1 MKYCNHGYTSIIDV
15 LLSMKYC
22 YHRRI
27 SVIDVLQSWIY
38 RKQMF
43 KPCLPMDK
51 QPVFFCV
58 CSQKG
63 GVGKSTFTILLASW
77 LHYALGRDVLVVD
90 CDAPQWSIVAQR
102 ERELDVLERNDRYKL
117 MMVRLFKRT
126 GRKIWPV
133 VRSTPDEG
141 LQAARAYLAAGD
153 READFVLLDLPGTV
167 AAPGIFRL
175 LAQLDHLFIPLKADK
190 LVLESALSFARAV
203 DERLVHNDAHRLKG
217 LHLFWT
223 MVDRRE
229 RTPLYESYGKAFAAF
244 RLPVLQTQ
252 VPYRSR
258 FSKEILDTSGAVGR
272 STLFPADRAFAA
284 DAALDALAAEI
295 LSLME

>member
-1 MKYCNHGYTSIIDV
+1 
-15 LLSMKYC
+15 
-22 YHRRI
+22 
-27 SVIDVLQSWIY
+27 
-38 RKQMF
+38 
-43 KPCLPMDK
+43 MDK

-133 VRSTPDEG
+133 VRSTPEEG
-141 LQAARAYLAAGD
+141 LQAAHAYLAAGD

-175 LAQLDHLFIPLKADK
+175 LARLDHLFIPLKADK

-203 DERLVHNDAHRLKG
+203 DEQLVHNDALRLTG
-217 LHLFWT
+217 LHLFKSEDGT
-223 MVDRRE
+223 AVFCFELDEEE
-229 RTPLYESYGKAFAAF
+229 RKKIAETGELWVALRTFNQPLQPICVTVNKSD
-244 RLPVLQTQ
+244 VLITQ
-252 VPYRSR
+252 
-258 FSKEILDTSGAVGR
+258 
-272 STLFPADRAFAA
+272 
-284 DAALDALAAEI
+284 
-295 LSLME
+295 

>member
-1 MKYCNHGYTSIIDV
+1 
-15 LLSMKYC
+15 
-22 YHRRI
+22 
-27 SVIDVLQSWIY
+27 
-38 RKQMF
+38 
-43 KPCLPMDK
+43 MDK

-63 GVGKSTFTILLASW
+63 GVGKSTFTILLANW

-126 GRKIWPV
+126 GR
-133 VRSTPDEG
+133 
-141 LQAARAYLAAGD
+141 
-153 READFVLLDLPGTV
+153 EADFVRLDLPGTV

-175 LAQLDHLFIPLKADK
+175 LAQPDHLFIPLKADK

-203 DERLVHNDAHRLKG
+203 DERLVHNDAHRLTG

-223 MVDRRE
+223 MVDWRE
-229 RTPLYESYGKAFAAF
+229 HRLCEGNNFRFFILY
-244 RLPVLQTQ
+244 
-252 VPYRSR
+252 
-258 FSKEILDTSGAVGR
+258 
-272 STLFPADRAFAA
+272 FPAT
-284 DAALDALAAEI
+284 
-295 LSLME
+295 

>member
-1 MKYCNHGYTSIIDV
+1 
-15 LLSMKYC
+15 
-22 YHRRI
+22 
-27 SVIDVLQSWIY
+27 
-38 RKQMF
+38 
-43 KPCLPMDK
+43 MDK

-133 VRSTPDEG
+133 VRSTPYEG
-141 LQAARAYLAAGD
+141 LQAARAYFAAGD

-175 LAQLDHLFIPLKADK
+175 LARLDHLFIPLKADK

-203 DERLVHNDAHRLKG
+203 DEQLVHNDAHRLTG

>member
-1 MKYCNHGYTSIIDV
+1 
-15 LLSMKYC
+15 
-22 YHRRI
+22 
-27 SVIDVLQSWIY
+27 
-38 RKQMF
+38 
-43 KPCLPMDK
+43 MDK

-63 GVGKSTFTILLASW
+63 SVGKSTITILLASW
-77 LHYALGRDVLVVD
+77 LRYALRRDVLVVG
-90 CDAPQWSIVAQR
+90 CDAPQWSIVALRER

-190 LVLESALSFARAV
+190 LVLGSALSFARTV
-203 DERLVHNDAHRLKG
+203 DEQLVQNDVHRLKG

-223 MVDRRE
+223 MVDWRE
-229 RTPLYESYGKAFAAF
+229 HRLCEGNNFRFFILY
-244 RLPVLQTQ
+244 
-252 VPYRSR
+252 
-258 FSKEILDTSGAVGR
+258 
-272 STLFPADRAFAA
+272 FPAT
-284 DAALDALAAEI
+284 
-295 LSLME
+295 

>member
-1 MKYCNHGYTSIIDV
+1 
-15 LLSMKYC
+15 
-22 YHRRI
+22 
-27 SVIDVLQSWIY
+27 
-38 RKQMF
+38 
-43 KPCLPMDK
+43 MDK

-63 GVGKSTFTILLASW
+63 SVGKSTITILLASW
-77 LHYALGRDVLVVD
+77 LHYALRRDVLVVD
-90 CDAPQWSIVAQR
+90 CDAPQWSIVALRER

-133 VRSTPDEG
+133 VRSTSDEG

-167 AAPGIFRL
+167 TVPGIFRL

-203 DERLVHNDAHRLKG
+203 DERLVHNDAHRLTG

-223 MVDRRE
+223 MVDWRE
-229 RTPLYESYGKAFAAF
+229 HRLCEGNNFRFFILY
-244 RLPVLQTQ
+244 
-252 VPYRSR
+252 
-258 FSKEILDTSGAVGR
+258 
-272 STLFPADRAFAA
+272 FPAT
-284 DAALDALAAEI
+284 
-295 LSLME
+295 

>member
-1 MKYCNHGYTSIIDV
+1 M
-15 LLSMKYC
+15 
-22 YHRRI
+22 
-27 SVIDVLQSWIY
+27 
-38 RKQMF
+38 
-43 KPCLPMDK
+43 
-51 QPVFFCV
+51 
-58 CSQKG
+58 
-63 GVGKSTFTILLASW
+63 
-77 LHYALGRDVLVVD
+77 
-90 CDAPQWSIVAQR
+90 
-102 ERELDVLERNDRYKL
+102 YK
-117 MMVRLFKRT
+117 R
-126 GRKIWPV
+126 
-133 VRSTPDEG
+133 
-141 LQAARAYLAAGD
+141 Q
-153 READFVLLDLPGTV
+153 
-167 AAPGIFRL
+167 
-175 LAQLDHLFIPLKADK
+175 
-190 LVLESALSFARAV
+190 
-203 DERLVHNDAHRLKG
+203 G

>member
-1 MKYCNHGYTSIIDV
+1 
-15 LLSMKYC
+15 
-22 YHRRI
+22 
-27 SVIDVLQSWIY
+27 
-38 RKQMF
+38 
-43 KPCLPMDK
+43 MDK

-153 READFVLLDLPGTV
+153 READFVLLFGM
-167 AAPGIFRL
+167 
-175 LAQLDHLFIPLKADK
+175 K
-190 LVLESALSFARAV
+190 
-203 DERLVHNDAHRLKG
+203 
-217 LHLFWT
+217 
-223 MVDRRE
+223 
-229 RTPLYESYGKAFAAF
+229 RT
-244 RLPVLQTQ
+244 
-252 VPYRSR
+252 
-258 FSKEILDTSGAVGR
+258 
-272 STLFPADRAFAA
+272 
-284 DAALDALAAEI
+284 
-295 LSLME
+295 

>member
-1 MKYCNHGYTSIIDV
+1 MSRGLGDV
-15 LLSMKYC
+15 
-22 YHRRI
+22 
-27 SVIDVLQSWIY
+27 
-38 RKQMF
+38 
-43 KPCLPMDK
+43 
-51 QPVFFCV
+51 
-58 CSQKG
+58 
-63 GVGKSTFTILLASW
+63 
-77 LHYALGRDVLVVD
+77 
-90 CDAPQWSIVAQR
+90 
-102 ERELDVLERNDRYKL
+102 YK
-117 MMVRLFKRT
+117 R
-126 GRKIWPV
+126 
-133 VRSTPDEG
+133 
-141 LQAARAYLAAGD
+141 Q
-153 READFVLLDLPGTV
+153 
-167 AAPGIFRL
+167 
-175 LAQLDHLFIPLKADK
+175 
-190 LVLESALSFARAV
+190 VLESALSFARAV
-203 DERLVHNDAHRLKG
+203 DEQLVHNDALRLTG

>member
-1 MKYCNHGYTSIIDV
+1 
-15 LLSMKYC
+15 
-22 YHRRI
+22 
-27 SVIDVLQSWIY
+27 
-38 RKQMF
+38 
-43 KPCLPMDK
+43 MDK

-63 GVGKSTFTILLASW
+63 GVGKSTFTILLANW

-133 VRSTPDEG
+133 VRSTPYEG
-141 LQAARAYLAAGD
+141 LQAARAYFAAGD
-153 READFVLLDLPGTV
+153 READFVRLDLPGTV

-203 DERLVHNDAHRLKG
+203 DERLVHNDAHRSG
-217 LHLFWT
+217 RWWTGGNIDCVRVIIFVSLFCT
-223 MVDRRE
+223 SQLPNKQQTEPSFSVNCDF
-229 RTPLYESYGKAFAAF
+229 SY
-244 RLPVLQTQ
+244 
-252 VPYRSR
+252 SH
-258 FSKEILDTSGAVGR
+258 
-272 STLFPADRAFAA
+272 
-284 DAALDALAAEI
+284 
-295 LSLME
+295 

>member
-1 MKYCNHGYTSIIDV
+1 
-15 LLSMKYC
+15 
-22 YHRRI
+22 
-27 SVIDVLQSWIY
+27 
-38 RKQMF
+38 
-43 KPCLPMDK
+43 MDK

-141 LQAARAYLAAGD
+141 LQAAVRTLPPATAKPTSCCSICRA
-153 READFVLLDLPGTV
+153 RSPHPVS
-167 AAPGIFRL
+167 
-175 LAQLDHLFIPLKADK
+175 
-190 LVLESALSFARAV
+190 SACSPSWIICSF
-203 DERLVHNDAHRLKG
+203 
-217 LHLFWT
+217 
-223 MVDRRE
+223 
-229 RTPLYESYGKAFAAF
+229 P
-244 RLPVLQTQ
+244 
-252 VPYRSR
+252 
-258 FSKEILDTSGAVGR
+258 
-272 STLFPADRAFAA
+272 
-284 DAALDALAAEI
+284 
-295 LSLME
+295 

>member
-1 MKYCNHGYTSIIDV
+1 M
-15 LLSMKYC
+15 
-22 YHRRI
+22 
-27 SVIDVLQSWIY
+27 
-38 RKQMF
+38 
-43 KPCLPMDK
+43 
-51 QPVFFCV
+51 
-58 CSQKG
+58 
-63 GVGKSTFTILLASW
+63 
-77 LHYALGRDVLVVD
+77 LVVD

-175 LAQLDHLFIPLKADK
+175 LARLDHLFIPLKADK

-203 DERLVHNDAHRLKG
+203 DEQLVHNDALRLTG

>member
-1 MKYCNHGYTSIIDV
+1 
-15 LLSMKYC
+15 
-22 YHRRI
+22 
-27 SVIDVLQSWIY
+27 
-38 RKQMF
+38 
-43 KPCLPMDK
+43 MDK

-63 GVGKSTFTILLASW
+63 SVGKSTITILHASW
-77 LHYALGRDVLVVD
+77 LHYALRRDVLVVD
-90 CDAPQWSIVAQR
+90 CDAPQWSIVALRER

-133 VRSTPDEG
+133 VRSTSDEG

-167 AAPGIFRL
+167 TVPGIFRL

-190 LVLESALSFARAV
+190 LVLGSALSFARTV
-203 DERLVHNDAHRLKG
+203 DEQLVQNDVHQLKG

-223 MVDRRE
+223 MVDWRE
-229 RTPLYESYGKAFAAF
+229 HRLCEGNNFRFFILY
-244 RLPVLQTQ
+244 
-252 VPYRSR
+252 
-258 FSKEILDTSGAVGR
+258 
-272 STLFPADRAFAA
+272 FPAT
-284 DAALDALAAEI
+284 
-295 LSLME
+295 

>member
-1 MKYCNHGYTSIIDV
+1 
-15 LLSMKYC
+15 
-22 YHRRI
+22 
-27 SVIDVLQSWIY
+27 
-38 RKQMF
+38 
-43 KPCLPMDK
+43 MDK

-133 VRSTPDEG
+133 VRSTP
-141 LQAARAYLAAGD
+141 
-153 READFVLLDLPGTV
+153 EADFVLLDLPGTV

>member
-1 MKYCNHGYTSIIDV
+1 
-15 LLSMKYC
+15 
-22 YHRRI
+22 
-27 SVIDVLQSWIY
+27 
-38 RKQMF
+38 
-43 KPCLPMDK
+43 MDK

-133 VRSTPDEG
+133 VRSTPEEG

-175 LAQLDHLFIPLKADK
+175 LARLDHLFIPLKADK

-203 DERLVHNDAHRLKG
+203 DEQLVHNDALRLTG

-258 FSKEILDTSGAVGR
+258 FRKNW
-272 STLFPADRAFAA
+272 
-284 DAALDALAAEI
+284 
-295 LSLME
+295 

>member
-1 MKYCNHGYTSIIDV
+1 MNRENK
-15 LLSMKYC
+15 
-22 YHRRI
+22 
-27 SVIDVLQSWIY
+27 
-38 RKQMF
+38 RKLYD
-43 KPCLPMDK
+43 KHYYKTHPCDEA
-51 QPVFFCV
+51 
-58 CSQKG
+58 
-63 GVGKSTFTILLASW
+63 FTCK
-77 LHYALGRDVLVVD
+77 HCGRLVVPEGAGSD
-90 CDAPQWSIVAQR
+90 HRNHCPYCLCSVHLDNAP
-102 ERELDVLERNDRYKL
+102 
-117 MMVRLFKRT
+117 
-126 GRKIWPV
+126 
-133 VRSTPDEG
+133 
-141 LQAARAYLAAGD
+141 GD
-153 READFVLLDLPGTV
+153 READFVRLDLPGTV

-203 DERLVHNDAHRLKG
+203 DERLVHNDAHRLTG

>member
-1 MKYCNHGYTSIIDV
+1 
-15 LLSMKYC
+15 
-22 YHRRI
+22 
-27 SVIDVLQSWIY
+27 
-38 RKQMF
+38 
-43 KPCLPMDK
+43 MDK

-133 VRSTPDEG
+133 VRSTPEEG
-141 LQAARAYLAAGD
+141 LQAAHAYLAAGD

-203 DERLVHNDAHRLKG
+203 DEQLVHNDAHRLTG

-229 RTPLYESYGKAFAAF
+229 RTPLYESYRQAFAAF

-284 DAALDALAAEI
+284 AAALDALAAEI

>member
-1 MKYCNHGYTSIIDV
+1 
-15 LLSMKYC
+15 
-22 YHRRI
+22 
-27 SVIDVLQSWIY
+27 
-38 RKQMF
+38 
-43 KPCLPMDK
+43 MDK

-133 VRSTPDEG
+133 VRSTPEEG
-141 LQAARAYLAAGD
+141 LQAAHAYLAAGD

-175 LAQLDHLFIPLKADK
+175 LARLDHLFIPLKADK
-190 LVLESALSFARAV
+190 LVLESALSFAGAV
-203 DERLVHNDAHRLKG
+203 DERLVHNDAHRLTG

-223 MVDRRE
+223 MVDWRE
-229 RTPLYESYGKAFAAF
+229 HRLCEGNNFRFFILY
-244 RLPVLQTQ
+244 
-252 VPYRSR
+252 
-258 FSKEILDTSGAVGR
+258 
-272 STLFPADRAFAA
+272 FPAT
-284 DAALDALAAEI
+284 
-295 LSLME
+295 

>member
-1 MKYCNHGYTSIIDV
+1 M
-15 LLSMKYC
+15 
-22 YHRRI
+22 
-27 SVIDVLQSWIY
+27 
-38 RKQMF
+38 
-43 KPCLPMDK
+43 
-51 QPVFFCV
+51 
-58 CSQKG
+58 
-63 GVGKSTFTILLASW
+63 GKSTIAILLASW

-133 VRSTPDEG
+133 VRSTPEEG
-141 LQAARAYLAAGD
+141 LQAAHAYLAAGD
-153 READFVLLDLPGTV
+153 READFVRLDLPGTV

-203 DERLVHNDAHRLKG
+203 DERLVHNDAHRLTG

-223 MVDRRE
+223 MVDWRE
-229 RTPLYESYGKAFAAF
+229 HRLCEGNNFRFFILY
-244 RLPVLQTQ
+244 
-252 VPYRSR
+252 
-258 FSKEILDTSGAVGR
+258 
-272 STLFPADRAFAA
+272 FPAT
-284 DAALDALAAEI
+284 
-295 LSLME
+295 